1 MVDREILS
9 LEASTHTSNPYQ
21 DGLHPFVPAV
31 AQSANDN
38 ENPLQYNADNR
49 QNAQTSSLS
58 SHKKAPFASAFS
70 PAVRNKEDS
79 QSLSD
84 SVHLRV
90 DHHRDA
96 PTGETALYNHPYS
109 APSADQSAETI
120 SSSQTSARSRIPH
133 QNELDNAPTP
143 DAQLTSQG
151 RIPSVDYALDQS
163 PKTKIPQA
171 SLRSKFSRLFGSRRK
186 PREERPKSLNR
197 LPLNPQVEGIT
208 NHLQI
213 PSAALTSQIQHRQTI
228 RHSVSAPAISRPS
241 QLGPRFIGLQDRLAK
256 EPIAVPTSVRRVD
269 FQLPTDQTIATRGN
283 SSGALNMGYV
293 PLGNE
298 SVENRWMGSHFD
310 SQASI
315 RALPG
320 DKQRRS
326 IWARIKGK
334 AKKVFGRG
342 TPV

>member
-9 LEASTHTSNPYQ
+9 LEASMHTSDPYQ
-21 DGLHPFVPAV
+21 DDPHPFAPAGT
-31 AQSANDN
+31 QTANGN
-38 ENPLQYNADNR
+38 EIPLQYNANNG
-49 QNAQTSSLS
+49 QNAQTWSLS
-58 SHKKAPFASAFS
+58 SDKQAPFASASS

-79 QSLSD
+79 QSSSD
-84 SVHLRV
+84 SALLHV

-96 PTGETALYNHPYS
+96 PTGETALYNHLYS
-109 APSADQSAETI
+109 APSAAHSADPI
-120 SSSQTSARSRIPH
+120 SSPQTSACSRLPH
-133 QNELDNAPTP
+133 QNELDNAPAA
-143 DAQLTSQG
+143 DAQLKSQG
-151 RIPSVDYALDQS
+151 RIPSVAYALDQS
-163 PKTKIPQA
+163 LKTKNPQA

-197 LPLNPQVEGIT
+197 LALNPQVE
-208 NHLQI
+208 
-213 PSAALTSQIQHRQTI
+213 AALTSQIQHRQTI
-228 RHSVSAPAISRPS
+228 RHSVSAPAVSRPS

-269 FQLPTDQTIATRGN
+269 FQLPTDQTMATRGN